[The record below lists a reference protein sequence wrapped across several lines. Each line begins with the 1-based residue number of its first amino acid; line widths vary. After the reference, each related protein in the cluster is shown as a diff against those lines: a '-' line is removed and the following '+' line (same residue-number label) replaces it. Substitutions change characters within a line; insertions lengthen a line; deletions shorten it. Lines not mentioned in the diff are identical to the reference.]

1 MNSLSRS
8 CLISRK
14 EKKVACSINKY
25 YKRKEK
31 YANNM
36 HQKLGQDFLFNLP
49 KQIEIQP
56 MNSKKF
62 FRKSIFWNRIIKN
75 P

>member
-1 MNSLSRS
+1 MFMNSLSRS

-49 KQIEIQP
+49 K
-56 MNSKKF
+56 
-62 FRKSIFWNRIIKN
+62 
-75 P
+75 